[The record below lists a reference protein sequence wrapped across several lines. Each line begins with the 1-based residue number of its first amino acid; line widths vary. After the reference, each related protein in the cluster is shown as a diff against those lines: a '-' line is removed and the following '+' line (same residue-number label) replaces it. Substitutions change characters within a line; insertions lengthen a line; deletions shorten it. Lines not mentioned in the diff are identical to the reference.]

1 MVVTEDE
8 LVAMVPILV
17 NNIILSFSDICCDAV
32 ESLVMAAASSL
43 ALL

>member
-17 NNIILSFSDICCDAV
+17 NIILSFSDICCDAV

>member
-1 MVVTEDE
+1 MAEDE
-8 LVAMVPILV
+8 LAAWVPILV
-17 NNIILSFSDICCDAV
+17 NIILSFSDICCDAV